1 MPKILNP
8 LPELT
13 TTICSV
19 DSDVVVEVVVDV
31 VVEVVV
37 DVVSVVVVDKVVVR
51 NTGRKRSIKGFLL
64 RMFN

>member
-19 DSDVVVEVVVDV
+19 DSVV